1 MVIPVSVSSSTAAPT
16 AAADTSPAAWRVVF
30 ACFLSGVFA
39 WGFGFYA
46 HGIYIVE
53 LQKEHGWSTG
63 LISTMVTAHYVLG
76 ALLLPRIAEA
86 IVRFGPRVVFLS
98 GLGITA
104 AALLLLPSVTAP
116 WQLAVLYIVMAPG
129 WNATSVA
136 AIASTVGQWFD
147 KKRGLA
153 LNLGLSGATVAGL
166 VMAPTLLAVIPI
178 LGFAEAL
185 RLVVLIALAIAGG
198 AVLLFVRRGPLSPKP
213 AAGGT
218 SRLAPLRHWHFW
230 SIAAPFALM
239 LVSQVGF
246 LTHLVPLITARVA
259 AGAAAIDPGFAVGI
273 NAFMA
278 LVGRVVLG
286 FVIDSFE
293 PRRTSAVCFLV
304 QVAAI
309 AVLTVVEAPLLV
321 YGACAAYGFSV
332 GNNITLSPL
341 IIQREYGPDQF
352 PAIVALSTAVVQIVY
367 AFGPGLL
374 GILRDLSGG
383 YGLPL
388 AVCMALNVT
397 AAILVML
404 PPRAIADNRSV

>member
-1 MVIPVSVSSSTAAPT
+1 MSPNAG
-16 AAADTSPAAWRVVF
+16 ADSSPAAWRVVF
-30 ACFLSGVFA
+30 ACFLSAVFA

-76 ALLLPRIAEA
+76 ALLLPRIADA
-86 IVRFGPRVVFLS
+86 ITRFGPRAVFLS

-104 AALLLLPSVTAP
+104 VALLLLPSVTEP
-116 WQLAVLYIVMAPG
+116 WQLAALYIVMAPG

-166 VMAPTLLAVIPI
+166 VMAPALLATIPI
-178 LGFAEAL
+178 MGFADAL
-185 RLVVLIALAIAGG
+185 RLIVLISLAIAGG

-213 AAGGT
+213 LPAGT
-218 SRLAPLRHWHFW
+218 SRLAPLRTWHFW
-230 SIAAPFALM
+230 SISAPFALM

-246 LTHLVPLITARVA
+246 LTHLVPLISARVA
-259 AGAAAIDPGFAVGI
+259 AGAPAVDPGLAVGI

-278 LVGRVVLG
+278 LVGRIVLG
-286 FVIDSFE
+286 FVIDRFE
-293 PRRTSAVCFLV
+293 PRRASVACFMV

-309 AVLTVVEAPLLV
+309 AVLAFAEAPLVV
-321 YGACAAYGFSV
+321 YGACAVYGFSV

-341 IIQREYGPDQF
+341 IVQREYGADQF
-352 PAIVALSTAVVQIVY
+352 PAIVALSSAVVQIVY

-374 GILRDLSGG
+374 GILRDASGG
-383 YGLPL
+383 YGVPL

-397 AAILVML
+397 ASILVMM
-404 PPRAIADNRSV
+404 PPRAIAQDLAKPGT

>member
-1 MVIPVSVSSSTAAPT
+1 MPPNAG
-16 AAADTSPAAWRVVF
+16 ADTSPAAWRVVF
-30 ACFLSGVFA
+30 ACFLSAVFA

-76 ALLLPRIAEA
+76 ALLLPRIADA
-86 IVRFGPRVVFLS
+86 ITRFGPRTVFLS

-104 AALLLLPSVTAP
+104 VALLLLPSVTAP

-166 VMAPTLLAVIPI
+166 VMAPALLATIP
-178 LGFAEAL
+178 LMGFADAL
-185 RLVVLIALAIAGG
+185 RLIVLVSLAIAGG

-213 AAGGT
+213 LAAGT
-218 SRLAPLRHWHFW
+218 SRLAPLRTWHFW
-230 SIAAPFALM
+230 SISAPFALM

-246 LTHLVPLITARVA
+246 LTHLVPLISARVA
-259 AGAAAIDPGFAVGI
+259 AGAPAIDPGLAVGI

-286 FVIDSFE
+286 FVIDRFE
-293 PRRTSAVCFLV
+293 PRRASVACFMV

-309 AVLTVVEAPLLV
+309 AVLAFAEAPLVV
-321 YGACAAYGFSV
+321 YGACAVYGFSV

-341 IIQREYGPDQF
+341 IVQREYGPDQF
-352 PAIVALSTAVVQIVY
+352 PAIVALSSAVVQIVY

-374 GILRDLSGG
+374 GILRDASGG
-383 YGLPL
+383 YGVPL

-397 AAILVML
+397 ASILVMM
-404 PPRAIADNRSV
+404 PPRSLRTHPARN

>member
-1 MVIPVSVSSSTAAPT
+1 MFPNAG
-16 AAADTSPAAWRVVF
+16 ADTSPAAWRVVF
-30 ACFLSGVFA
+30 ACFLSAVFA

-76 ALLLPRIAEA
+76 ALLLPRIADA
-86 IVRFGPRVVFLS
+86 ITRFGPRAVFLS
-98 GLGITA
+98 GLATTA
-104 AALLLLPSVTAP
+104 VALLLLPSVTAP

-166 VMAPTLLAVIPI
+166 VMAPTLLATIP
-178 LGFAEAL
+178 LMGFADAL
-185 RLVVLIALAIAGG
+185 RLVVLVSLVIAGG

-213 AAGGT
+213 LPAGT
-218 SRLAPLRHWHFW
+218 SRLAPLRSWHFW
-230 SIAAPFALM
+230 SISAPFALM

-246 LTHLVPLITARVA
+246 LTHLVPLISTRVA
-259 AGAAAIDPGFAVGI
+259 AGAPVVDPGLAVGI

-278 LVGRVVLG
+278 LVGRIVLG
-286 FVIDSFE
+286 FVIDRFE
-293 PRRTSAVCFLV
+293 PRRASAACFMV

-309 AVLTVVEAPLLV
+309 AVLAFAEAPLVV
-321 YGACAAYGFSV
+321 YGACAVYGFSV

-341 IIQREYGPDQF
+341 IVQREYGPDQF
-352 PAIVALSTAVVQIVY
+352 PAIVALSSAVVQIVY

-374 GILRDLSGG
+374 GILRDMSGG
-383 YGLPL
+383 YGVPL
-388 AVCMALNVT
+388 AACMALNIV
-397 AAILVML
+397 ASILVMM
-404 PPRAIADNRSV
+404 PPRAIARGLAKPGT

>member
-1 MVIPVSVSSSTAAPT
+1 MQALIS
-16 AAADTSPAAWRVVF
+16 SPAAWRVVF
-30 ACFLSGVFA
+30 ACFLSAVFA

-76 ALLLPRIAEA
+76 ALLLPRIADA
-86 IVRFGPRVVFLS
+86 ITRFGPRAVFLS
-98 GLGITA
+98 GLGTTA
-104 AALLLLPSVTAP
+104 AALLLLPSVTEP

-166 VMAPTLLAVIPI
+166 VMAPALLATIPI
-178 LGFAEAL
+178 MGFADAL
-185 RLVVLIALAIAGG
+185 RLIVLISLVIAGG

-213 AAGGT
+213 APAGT
-218 SRLAPLRHWHFW
+218 SRLAPLRSWHFW
-230 SIAAPFALM
+230 SISAPFALM

-246 LTHLVPLITARVA
+246 LTHLVPFISARVA
-259 AGAAAIDPGFAVGI
+259 AGAPTVDPGLAVGI

-278 LVGRVVLG
+278 LVGRIVLG
-286 FVIDSFE
+286 FVIDRFE
-293 PRRTSAVCFLV
+293 PRRASAACFMV

-309 AVLTVVEAPLLV
+309 AVLAFAEAPLVV
-321 YGACAAYGFSV
+321 YGACAVYGFSV

-341 IIQREYGPDQF
+341 IVQREYGPDLF
-352 PAIVALSTAVVQIVY
+352 PAIVALSSAVVQIVY

-374 GILRDLSGG
+374 GILRDASGG
-383 YGLPL
+383 YGIPL

-397 AAILVML
+397 ASILVMM
-404 PPRAIADNRSV
+404 PPRAIARGLARPGT

>member
-1 MVIPVSVSSSTAAPT
+1 MPPNAG
-16 AAADTSPAAWRVVF
+16 ADTSPAAWRVVF
-30 ACFLSGVFA
+30 ACFLSAVFA
-39 WGFGFYA
+39 WGLGFYA

-76 ALLLPRIAEA
+76 ALLLPRIADA
-86 IVRFGPRVVFLS
+86 ITRFGPRAVFLC

-116 WQLAVLYIVMAPG
+116 WQLAVLYIAMAPG

-166 VMAPTLLAVIPI
+166 VMAPALLATIPVM
-178 LGFAEAL
+178 GFADAL
-185 RLVVLIALAIAGG
+185 RLIVLISLAIAGG

-213 AAGGT
+213 LATGT
-218 SRLAPLRHWHFW
+218 SRLAPLRTWHFW
-230 SIAAPFALM
+230 SISAPFALM

-246 LTHLVPLITARVA
+246 LTHLVPLISARVT
-259 AGAAAIDPGFAVGI
+259 AGAPAVDPGLAVGI

-286 FVIDSFE
+286 FVIDRFE
-293 PRRTSAVCFLV
+293 PRRASVACFMV

-309 AVLTVVEAPLLV
+309 AVLAFAEAPLVV
-321 YGACAAYGFSV
+321 YGACAVYGFSV

-341 IIQREYGPDQF
+341 IVQREYGPDQF
-352 PAIVALSTAVVQIVY
+352 PAIVALSSAVVQVVY

-374 GILRDLSGG
+374 GILRDASGG
-383 YGLPL
+383 YGVPL

-397 AAILVML
+397 AAILVMM
-404 PPRAIADNRSV
+404 PPRSARTRPAGT